1 MNDITFDPL
10 DYCRPG
16 LAGLAPYE
24 PGKPPGALERELGV
38 RDAVKL
44 ASNENLRGPSPQA
57 LAALRRALTDV
68 HFYPDGGGHQL
79 KELLAA
85 RHGVAPGQITLGNG
99 SNELLELTAR
109 CFLGPAA
116 AAVYSRH
123 AFAVY
128 ALVTQASGADA
139 RVAAPLPAA
148 DAMPCGNDLEA
159 MLEQVNDATAV
170 VFIANPNNPTGTW
183 AGEAAL
189 RGFLRR
195 LPRRVVAVVDQ
206 AYAEYAAGADCPDAA
221 AWLGEFPN
229 LIVTRTFSKVFALA
243 GLRIGYALSSPAM
256 AELLNRLRQPFNVNG
271 PAQCAAAA
279 ALGDRRHLD
288 DSVRANAAGL
298 ARLRDGLSR
307 LGVACLPSAAN
318 FLCFEVGDDARR
330 VYDELLVRGVI
341 VRPLAN
347 YKLPRHLRVT
357 VGLPE
362 HNERFLDAFTAVA
375 GAGG

>member
-1 MNDITFDPL
+1 MNGTAFDPL

-16 LAGLAPYE
+16 LAELAPYK
-24 PGKPPGALERELGV
+24 PGKPPGELERELGV

-44 ASNENLRGPSPQA
+44 ASNENLRGPSPKA
-57 LAALRRALTDV
+57 LAALRRAIGDV
-68 HFYPDGGGHQL
+68 HFYPDGGGHRL

-85 RHGVAPGQITLGNG
+85 RHAMAPARITLGNG
-99 SNELLELTAR
+99 SNELLELAAR
-109 CFLGPAA
+109 CFLGPGA

-123 AFAVY
+123 SFAVY
-128 ALVTQASGADA
+128 ALATQATGAAA
-139 RVAAPLPAA
+139 RVAPPLPAS
-148 DAMPCGNDLEA
+148 DAMACGHDPEA
-159 MLEQVNDATAV
+159 MLAQINDATAV

-183 AGEAAL
+183 LGEAAL
-189 RGFLRR
+189 RGFLRK

-206 AYAEYAAGADCPDAA
+206 AYAEYAADTDCPDAA

-229 LIVTRTFSKVFALA
+229 LIVTHTFSKIFALA

-256 AELLNRLRQPFNVNG
+256 AELLNRARQPFNVNA

-279 ALGDRRHLD
+279 ALGDHRHLT

-298 ARLRDGLSR
+298 VRLRDGLAQ

-318 FLCFEVGDDARR
+318 FLCMEIGEDAQR
-330 VYDELLVRGVI
+330 VYDELLARGVI

-347 YKLPRHLRVT
+347 YELPRHLRVT
-357 VGLPE
+357 IGLPE